1 MGKTGAGTGQHYG
14 VQDDIDIYFATFAKS
29 MASIGAFVA
38 AEPHVI
44 KYLMYNMRS
53 QVYAKSL
60 PMPLVIGAL
69 KRLDLIRKHPEYRD
83 KLWTIVNALKNGLR
97 ERGFNLGIS
106 DTVVV
111 PVYLFGGIAEAT
123 QLIYD
128 LRENFNL
135 FCSIVIFPVV
145 PKGTI
150 LIRLIPTAV
159 HTMEDVQYTLDAFSY
174 VKDMLDNEKYDKEKI
189 VAVPKE

>member
-1 MGKTGAGTGQHYG
+1 MGATGAGTGEHYG
-14 VQDDIDIYFATFAKS
+14 VQDEIDLYFATFAKS
-29 MASIGAFVA
+29 MASIGAFIA
-38 AEPHVI
+38 SEPHVI

-60 PMPLVIGAL
+60 PMPLVMGAL
-69 KRLDLIRKHPEYRD
+69 KRLELIRNHPEYRE
-83 KLWTIVNALKNGLR
+83 KLWTIVNALKDGLR
-97 ERGFNLGIS
+97 ERGFQLGVS

-135 FCSIVIFPVV
+135 FCSIVIYPVV
-145 PKGTI
+145 PRGTI

-159 HTMEDVQYTLDAFSY
+159 HTMEDVEYTLNAFTY
-174 VKDMLDNEKYDKEKI
+174 VQNKLKNGEYDKEKI
-189 VAVPKE
+189 VAIPKE